1 MTLAALLLAAS
12 VWAGEP
18 AKARPPA
25 PMTPPLPGVPVELKT
40 VDGWTLQAKH
50 VAAPEGGKT
59 ILFLHGA
66 GGRKEEWRRLVNAT
80 GKRGYGA
87 FAVDFRGHGESR
99 KAPDGTPADWRK
111 FPRPNKQHNEWANM
125 LVDVQAAVDWLT
137 ANGVP
142 EEAIVIAGDHV
153 GGILGLKHAAVH
165 PKIPMMAMIGPSIQ
179 YHDVTAV
186 NALRAYTDRPIL
198 FVYSEQDK
206 NASRSMPILQAF
218 AQRAAGE
225 RKTSVLMVKRD
236 RGPRM
241 LRGPALEEFL
251 AWLDD
256 PVKPEPL
263 PEEVQVQV
271 STTPV
276 PVEQGAEEPEESA
289 QP

>member
-18 AKARPPA
+18 AKAPRPA
-25 PMTPPLPGVPVELKT
+25 PRTPPLPGNPVELKT

-50 VAAPEGGKT
+50 APAPEGGKT

-66 GGRKEEWRRLVNAT
+66 GGRKEEWRRLVNAA

-111 FPRPNKQHNEWANM
+111 FPKPNKQYNEWANM

-137 ANGVP
+137 ANGVL
-142 EEAIVIAGDHV
+142 EETIIIVGDHV
-153 GGILGLKHAAVH
+153 GGILGIKHAAVH
-165 PKIPMMAMIGPSIQ
+165 PKIPMMAMVGPQIQ
-179 YHDVTAV
+179 YNDVTVV
-186 NALRAYTDRPIL
+186 NAVRAYKDRPIL

-206 NASRSMPILQAF
+206 NAARSMPILFTF
-218 AQRAAGE
+218 AKNAAGE
-225 RKTSVLMVKRD
+225 RKTSQLMVKKD

-256 PVKPEPL
+256 PIKPEPL
-263 PEEVQVQV
+263 PEEVQVSTAV
-271 STTPV
+271 S
-276 PVEQGAEEPEESA
+276 PVEQGAEEPEEA
-289 QP
+289 AVP